1 MKSLLLFTIIFI
13 GALFSF
19 AQKNDSVLALKH
31 FSLFQDFEYEDSL
44 KARIH
49 VDSGL
54 YYAKRSN
61 SPRLIGL
68 AYQFQG
74 WFLQDKS
81 FYQQSNDA
89 FFKALDFF
97 ERAKDQQ
104 GVANMYG
111 NIGNSYLDIND
122 FESSLDYQFRS
133 LKENEKIL
141 ENDEASV
148 DAYDNAVEGKTY
160 ALHNIGSIYA
170 EVKLYDLALKYEYE
184 SLEFEKKVGHK
195 IDVAIS
201 YNTLGAIY
209 KAKSIRDSAEYYF
222 KQAIE
227 IYKVESYPYGYSSS
241 LQTYASMDS
250 TSLSK
255 GKRMQMFAEA
265 LSIRKEIGDVD
276 FEARVYLDII
286 DVGMNTLS
294 ADSVQNVLVHVHDI
308 IEGNGFVDLKWK
320 YYQLK
325 AKHLSRIGN
334 YKEAF
339 ETIKKSIDYEE
350 KTNNKKKRQ
359 DLATKEIRKTFE
371 TKNYNDSLKVQ
382 SEFAVERL
390 SHQKEL
396 SKKQNII
403 YLSVIGFI
411 VLFSSLFFI
420 IQTNKRRK
428 KLNTIL
434 SEKNELIVNQ
444 KLVVEEKNQSISDS
458 INYAQRLQ
466 TAILPSLESIE
477 SSLPNNFLM
486 NLPKDIVSGDFY
498 WFEKKNDLLM
508 IAVADCTGH
517 GVPGAMVSVVCSNAL
532 NRSVKEFELTNPAD
546 ILNKTRELVIET
558 FKSSDGEVEDGMDI
572 ALCVIDIEKN
582 ELSFAGANNPLWV
595 VRNQSQ
601 QKIETQFS
609 VSNEEQ
615 TLYELKGNKQ
625 PIGNFDYATDF
636 QQKSIQLYSNDSI
649 YLFSDGFADQFGGER
664 DKKFTTKRM
673 KELLLEINSMN
684 FKEQKIEL
692 VSKFN
697 SWKNGNEQI
706 DDVCI
711 LGFSLSK
718 E

>member
-1 MKSLLLFTIIFI
+1 MKSLLLITIIFI
-13 GALFSF
+13 GAFYSS

-31 FSLFQDFEYEDSL
+31 FALFQDFEYEDSL
-44 KARIH
+44 KARVH

-61 SPRLIGL
+61 SPHLIGL

-97 ERAKDQQ
+97 ERANDQQ

-122 FESSLDYQFRS
+122 FENSLDYQFLS

-141 ENDEASV
+141 ENEVSG

-227 IYKVESYPYGYSSS
+227 IYKIESYPYGYSSS

-255 GKRMQMFAEA
+255 GKRMKMFAEA
-265 LSIRKEIGDVD
+265 LRIRKEIGDVD

-286 DVGMNTLS
+286 DVGMNALS
-294 ADSVQNVLVHVHDI
+294 ADSVQTVLVHVHDI
-308 IEGNGFVDLKWK
+308 IEENGFVDLKWK

-325 AKHLSRIGN
+325 AKHLSRMGN

-350 KTNNKKKRQ
+350 KTNNKKKQQ
-359 DLATKEIRKTFE
+359 DLATKEIR
-371 TKNYNDSLKVQ
+371 
-382 SEFAVERL
+382 
-390 SHQKEL
+390 
-396 SKKQNII
+396 
-403 YLSVIGFI
+403 
-411 VLFSSLFFI
+411 
-420 IQTNKRRK
+420 
-428 KLNTIL
+428 
-434 SEKNELIVNQ
+434 
-444 KLVVEEKNQSISDS
+444 
-458 INYAQRLQ
+458 
-466 TAILPSLESIE
+466 
-477 SSLPNNFLM
+477 
-486 NLPKDIVSGDFY
+486 
-498 WFEKKNDLLM
+498 
-508 IAVADCTGH
+508 
-517 GVPGAMVSVVCSNAL
+517 
-532 NRSVKEFELTNPAD
+532 
-546 ILNKTRELVIET
+546 
-558 FKSSDGEVEDGMDI
+558 
-572 ALCVIDIEKN
+572 
-582 ELSFAGANNPLWV
+582 
-595 VRNQSQ
+595 
-601 QKIETQFS
+601 
-609 VSNEEQ
+609 
-615 TLYELKGNKQ
+615 
-625 PIGNFDYATDF
+625 
-636 QQKSIQLYSNDSI
+636 
-649 YLFSDGFADQFGGER
+649 
-664 DKKFTTKRM
+664 
-673 KELLLEINSMN
+673 
-684 FKEQKIEL
+684 
-692 VSKFN
+692 
-697 SWKNGNEQI
+697 
-706 DDVCI
+706 
-711 LGFSLSK
+711 
-718 E
+718 